1 MIRKLALAVLF
12 VTLGAVS
19 AMAADFGGKWTA
31 DIAGRQGNT
40 TTTFEFTVSGAAVT
54 GKVTTPRGDTDIA
67 NGKIAGDTITFTTTT
82 TMQDNTM
89 VSTYTGKIDGDSI
102 KFSRAMGDRPAV
114 EFTATR
120 VK

>member
-12 VTLGAVS
+12 VSLGAVT
-19 AMAADFGGKWTA
+19 ALAADFGGKWTA
-31 DIAGRQGNT
+31 DIAGRQGTT
-40 TTTFEFTVSGAAVT
+40 TTTFEFAVSGAAVT
-54 GKVTTPRGDTDIA
+54 GKVTTPRGATDIA
-67 NGKIAGDTITFTTTT
+67 NGKIAGETITFTTTM

-89 VSTYTGKIDGDSI
+89 TATYTGKIDGDTI
-102 KFSRAMGDRPAV
+102 KFSRAMGDRPPV